1 MTSSIDAENLAVGE
15 LFMTGLERCDIE
27 ATRNIYAVDSN
38 GPRQLDSNWTNISVF
53 IHDQPIA
60 KERK

>member
-15 LFMTGLERCDIE
+15 LFMTGLEHCDIE

-38 GPRQLDSNWTNISVF
+38 GPR
-53 IHDQPIA
+53 
-60 KERK
+60 